1 MVSKNIKLK
10 GFTIIEL
17 LVVIVVIGILA
28 AITIVSFANVTNRGY
43 TASGQAAANNVISK
57 AVLYKNGPTI
67 SGGSNGL
74 AGSNYP
80 LKIST
85 LTSLATT
92 DPAYLSGVT
101 SVTTLTA
108 APGSP
113 YNTVLY
119 RICGLKTITTT
130 PVAATLYTDFST
142 GGTGADSTFVSTS
155 LITGIVARFWNFQT
169 AGLDDTIT
177 DGVVSG
183 TATYNGTGYTV
194 GCVSTGA
201 A

>member
-1 MVSKNIKLK
+1 MATKNIKLK

-28 AITIVSFANVTNRGY
+28 AITIVSFAGVTNRGY

-57 AVLYKNGPTI
+57 AILYKNGPAI

-85 LTSLATT
+85 LTALATT

-119 RICGLKTITTT
+119 RICGLKTIQQPLRQQHFTLTSA
-130 PVAATLYTDFST
+130 PVARVLIAHLYLQVLSQE
-142 GGTGADSTFVSTS
+142 S
-155 LITGIVARFWNFQT
+155 
-169 AGLDDTIT
+169 
-177 DGVVSG
+177 
-183 TATYNGTGYTV
+183 
-194 GCVSTGA
+194 
-201 A
+201 